1 MSGPRLL
8 VATRSEHKLAEIREL
23 AGVPG
28 LEVVSLLD
36 IGLPPAPEE
45 DEIEIHDTF
54 EANAE
59 AKADYFWAQTGLPT
73 LADDSGLCVDAL
85 DGGPGVRTKR
95 FAPDELAD
103 ELGRDRANNRYLLER
118 LDGLPAEERGAH
130 YVCALAVAAGDERL
144 VVRGQVDGRIAEE
157 QRGSGGF
164 GYDPLFIVPEHEQTF
179 GELPPEVKA
188 GMSHRARA
196 VEALRPWLAARAGE
210 AEAPR

>member
-1 MSGPRLL
+1 MSGPHVL

-23 AGVPG
+23 ADVPD
-28 LEVVSLLD
+28 LELVSLLD

-45 DEIEIHDTF
+45 EEIESHDTF

-59 AKADYFWAQTGLPT
+59 AKAEYFWARTGLPT
-73 LADDSGLCVDAL
+73 VADDSGLCVDAL

-95 FAPDELAD
+95 FAPEELAS
-103 ELGRDRANNRYLLER
+103 ELGRDAANNRHLLER
-118 LDGLPAEERGAH
+118 LNGVAAGERGAH

-157 QRGSGGF
+157 QRGAGGF
-164 GYDPLFIVPEHEQTF
+164 GYDPLFIIPEHERTF

-196 VEALRPWLAARAGE
+196 VEALRPWLVRQATEGE
-210 AEAPR
+210 

>member
-1 MSGPRLL
+1 MPGPRLL

-23 AGVPG
+23 AGVRS
-28 LEVVSLLD
+28 LELVSLLD
-36 IGLPPAPEE
+36 LGIPPAPEE
-45 DEIEIHDTF
+45 EGIEIYDTF

-59 AKADYFWAQTGLPT
+59 AKAEYFWARTGLPT

-95 FAPDELAD
+95 FAPEEMAV
-103 ELGRDRANNRYLLER
+103 ELGRDRANNRFLLDR
-118 LDGLPAEERGAH
+118 LDGLPAAERGAH
-130 YVCALAVAAGDERL
+130 YVCVLAVAAGDERI

-157 QRGSGGF
+157 ERGAGGF
-164 GYDPLFIVPEHEQTF
+164 GYDPLFIVPEHGRTF

-196 VEALRPWLAARAGE
+196 VEALRPWLLERVGASQ
-210 AEAPR
+210 

>member
-1 MSGPRLL
+1 MSGPRVL

-28 LEVVSLLD
+28 LQMVSLLD

-45 DEIEIHDTF
+45 EAIECYDTF

-59 AKADYFWAQTGLPT
+59 AKAEYFWERTGLPT
-73 LADDSGLCVDAL
+73 VADDSGLCVDAL

-95 FAPDELAD
+95 FAPDELAA
-103 ELGRDRANNRYLLER
+103 ELGRDAANNRYLLER
-118 LDGLPAEERGAH
+118 LEGVATLGRGAH
-130 YVCALAVAAGDERL
+130 YVCALAVASGNERL

-157 QRGSGGF
+157 ERGAGGF
-164 GYDPLFIVPEHEQTF
+164 GYDPLFIVPEHDRTF

-196 VEALRPWLAARAGE
+196 VEALRPWLAQYAAATE
-210 AEAPR
+210 